1 MTLSITG
8 TGAAA
13 PAARTIV
20 AAAPAAVR
28 EDVKALGK
36 ALRGGDLP
44 AARAAYVD
52 LVKQAPEDAQLQPGS
67 PFAALGK
74 ALAKGDMDAAKTAFA
89 AALRGAA
96 GQSPP
101 IKVDAPISLAPTVSS
116 TGGSAG
122 GTLNAVA

>member
-8 TGAAA
+8 TGGAAQT
-13 PAARTIV
+13 ARTNLAV
-20 AAAPAAVR
+20 PAPVR

-36 ALRGGDLP
+36 ALRGDDLP

-52 LVKQAPEDAQLQPGS
+52 LVKQAPEGAQFQPGS
-67 PFAALGK
+67 PFAELGK
-74 ALAKGDMDAAKTAFA
+74 ALVQGDMDTAKAAFA

-101 IKVDAPISLAPTVSS
+101 IKVEPAISLAPTVSS